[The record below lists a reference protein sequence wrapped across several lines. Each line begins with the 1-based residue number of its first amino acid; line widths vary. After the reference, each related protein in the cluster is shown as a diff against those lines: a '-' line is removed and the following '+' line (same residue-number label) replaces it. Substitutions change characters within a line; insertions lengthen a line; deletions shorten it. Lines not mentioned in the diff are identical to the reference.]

1 MLLLAL
7 RGNAFLYQGEELGL
21 PTAAVPFDRLQ
32 DPDAILNWPVTLG
45 RDGARTPLPW
55 IGSAPDPGFSTVAS
69 PRGPCLPLDPEHDA
83 LAVDRQERDPESPL
97 AFTLQMID
105 LRRVPAPLRT
115 GTITFFDAPH
125 TLLAL

>member
-45 RDGARTPLPW
+45 RDGARTPMPW
-55 IGSAPDPGFSTVAS
+55 IGGAPMRAFRPSRRRANRGCRSIPNTMSLPSIVRIATPNRRSPSPGRRSEENTS
-69 PRGPCLPLDPEHDA
+69 ELQTLMRISY
-83 LAVDRQERDPESPL
+83 AV
-97 AFTLQMID
+97 F
-105 LRRVPAPLRT
+105 
-115 GTITFFDAPH
+115 
-125 TLLAL
+125 

>member
-45 RDGARTPLPW
+45 RDGARTPMPW
-55 IGSAPDPGFSTVAS
+55 IGGAPDAGFSRSEEHTSELQSLMRNSYAVF
-69 PRGPCLPLDPEHDA
+69 CLKKNNVSREPP
-83 LAVDRQERDPESPL
+83 QYSS
-97 AFTLQMID
+97 
-105 LRRVPAPLRT
+105 
-115 GTITFFDAPH
+115 H
-125 TLLAL
+125 TDV

>member
-45 RDGARTPLPW
+45 RDGARTPMPW
-55 IGSAPDPGFSTVAS
+55 IGGAPDAGFSTVAS
-69 PRGPCLPLDPEHDA
+69 PRRSEEHTSE
-83 LAVDRQERDPESPL
+83 LQSLMRLSYAVFCVKKKQTRKLSL
-97 AFTLQMID
+97 
-105 LRRVPAPLRT
+105 
-115 GTITFFDAPH
+115 
-125 TLLAL
+125 